1 MSEGYT
7 IIHQPHRCPSP
18 TEGAYPIGT
27 VIRCNECGRERVMSW
42 FGWVPVQKGE
52 G

>member
-7 IIHQPHRCPSP
+7 IIHQPHRCPKP
-18 TEGAYPIGT
+18 TTGDHTTGT
-27 VIRCNECGRERVMSW
+27 VIRCNECGHEWSLSF
-42 FGWVPVQKGE
+42 FGWVPKREDE